1 MSAYVN
7 NISPEAQLC
16 AASSNAEFLLPLI
29 LLCESRTTLDLR
41 ALTNMK
47 GGRLKSHHEE
57 SGEYADQLKAIDTAL
72 TAADSTRALLM
83 PHGAST
89 YTSVVLDLI
98 QDAQQLYW
106 EQTLPLGG
114 SVATGGGATG
124 TPAADIA
131 AALAAASEASKLES
145 SKECSTTY
153 EQQRRAV
160 IVSLYKIALGEEE
173 HGNRN
178 ALYKANKFM
187 GPTSSHQYPSPEQMH
202 FMKLLS
208 AIGGGSVAPLV
219 GQVSAS
225 GGFGLAP
232 GVDDPVDAA
241 NAYAVAYQ
249 AKLKV
254 GTFFLELCGEPV
266 PAGYDGK
273 EAGYVPGRSGPTQMG
288 LAEFRNYCTAV
299 DRAAKVIKNKAIVE
313 HLIDNN
319 EKLLRSATSPTSHLT
334 LAAALSALTPVLDQ
348 AIDQFSVA
356 KMYTT
361 ATPAAAADGGRGAKR
376 KDPPADGPK
385 GGDDLGGLGPGGAF
399 SRKQIDAM
407 RKQAGGK
414 GGGGGGGGWQ
424 GGGGGYWGG
433 KGGGWGKGGG
443 KGGGWN
449 GGWQGAQQSWQGGGG
464 WGGGGGFGGG
474 NAGGSVPPAGAPP
487 GAPPGGG
494 GIRPVCRDFLN
505 GNCTRGAQCRFAH

>member
-1 MSAYVN
+1 M
-7 NISPEAQLC
+7 
-16 AASSNAEFLLPLI
+16 
-29 LLCESRTTLDLR
+29 
-41 ALTNMK
+41 
-47 GGRLKSHHEE
+47 
-57 SGEYADQLKAIDTAL
+57 
-72 TAADSTRALLM
+72 
-83 PHGAST
+83 
-89 YTSVVLDLI
+89 
-98 QDAQQLYW
+98 DA
-106 EQTLPLGG
+106 T
-114 SVATGGGATG
+114 
-124 TPAADIA
+124 
-131 AALAAASEASKLES
+131 
-145 SKECSTTY
+145 
-153 EQQRRAV
+153 
-160 IVSLYKIALGEEE
+160 
-173 HGNRN
+173 
-178 ALYKANKFM
+178 
-187 GPTSSHQYPSPEQMH
+187 
-202 FMKLLS
+202 
-208 AIGGGSVAPLV
+208 
-219 GQVSAS
+219 
-225 GGFGLAP
+225 
-232 GVDDPVDAA
+232 

-249 AKLKV
+249 AKLKM

-273 EAGYVPGRSGPTQMG
+273 GVGCVPGQPGPTQMG
-288 LAEFRNYCTAV
+288 LAEYRAYCAVV

-319 EKLLRSATSPTSHLT
+319 EKLLRAATSPTSHLT

-356 KMYTT
+356 KMYT
-361 ATPAAAADGGRGAKR
+361 AAAPASAAEGGRTAKR

-449 GGWQGAQQSWQGGGG
+449 GGWQGGQQAWQGGGG

-474 NAGGSVPPAGAPP
+474 QAGGNVPPAGAPP

-494 GIRPVCRDFLN
+494 GARPACRDFAN